1 MIPFEATGIKDPM
14 IKNEN
19 IILVGLM
26 GAGKSTIGRN
36 IAKRL
41 NKDFYDSD
49 RVIEERTGVDISTI
63 FEIEGEQ
70 GFRDREEQVIK
81 NCVK

>member
-1 MIPFEATGIKDPM
+1 M
-14 IKNEN
+14 NEN

-63 FEIEGEQ
+63 F
-70 GFRDREEQVIK
+70 
-81 NCVK
+81 